1 MRLAIITRRVLR
13 GEGQARVNYEI
24 AYRAACRGWQVTLV
38 TSELAPELQAHPNIA
53 WQRVRW
59 SNKYSALVGVWN
71 FARHSGQWLR
81 AHRNAYDVVQ
91 ADGFATHA
99 PSDVNVVHFVHAAWL
114 RSPVHAHRL
123 RPGLYGAYQW
133 LFSVLNARWEKQ
145 AFRQTGTIVAVSER
159 VRQELLQIGVPSE
172 QVQVIVNG
180 VDLEEF
186 KPGAADRKAL
196 GLPEQAPLGLF
207 AGDLR
212 LMRKNLDTVLKA
224 MPDVPTFHLAVCGA
238 VQGSPYPAL
247 AAKLGVSN
255 RVHFLGFR
263 RDMPDLM
270 RAADMFVFPSRYE
283 ACSLVVL
290 EALASGLPVLT
301 AVTAGGAEVL
311 TPECGHV
318 LPDPDDAKTL
328 ARTLR
333 AWVDDP
339 QRRQQMGQAARQ
351 VAEQHSWERMAAA
364 YLQVYRE
371 IAEAHPVGLLSRE
384 KTENGCKTI
393 DQRQSNHKGL
403 NTAPAHQDGNPGK
416 GQL

>member
-24 AYRAACRGWQVTLV
+24 AYRAACQGWQVTLV
-38 TSELAPELQAHPNIA
+38 TSELAPELQTHPNIS
-53 WQRVRW
+53 WKQVRW

-71 FARHSGQWLR
+71 FARDSGRWLR
-81 AHRNAYDVVQ
+81 AHRGAYDVVQ
-91 ADGFATHA
+91 ADGFAAQA
-99 PSDVNVVHFVHAAWL
+99 PSDVNVVHFVHDAWL
-114 RSPVHAHRL
+114 RSPVHAYRL

-133 LFSVLNARWEKQ
+133 LFTVLNARWEKQ
-145 AFRQTGTIVAVSER
+145 AFRQAGTIVAVSER
-159 VRQELLQIGVPSE
+159 VRQELHQVGVPGK

-186 KPGAADRKAL
+186 RPGAANRAAL
-196 GLPEQAPLGLF
+196 GLPPHAPLGLF

-224 MPDVPTFHLAVCGA
+224 MVDVPALHLAVCGA

-247 AAKLGVSN
+247 AAKLGVSA

-283 ACSLVVL
+283 ACSLVML

-311 TPECGHV
+311 TPSCGHV
-318 LPDPDDAKTL
+318 LPNPDDAKALAQTL
-328 ARTLR
+328 Q

-351 VAEQHSWERMAAA
+351 VAEQHSWAGMVDA
-364 YLQVYRE
+364 YLRLY
-371 IAEAHPVGLLSRE
+371 AEVAKARVLEPLPAETG
-384 KTENGCKTI
+384 T
-393 DQRQSNHKGL
+393 QSGSGGESGER
-403 NTAPAHQDGNPGK
+403 A
-416 GQL
+416 GQTR